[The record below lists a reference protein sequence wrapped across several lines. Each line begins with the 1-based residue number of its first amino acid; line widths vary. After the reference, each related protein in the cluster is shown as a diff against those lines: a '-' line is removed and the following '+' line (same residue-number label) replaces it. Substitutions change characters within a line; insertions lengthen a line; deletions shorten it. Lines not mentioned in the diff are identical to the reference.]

1 MKKKRKLKRN
11 IKLTLLRFTITLC
24 LFLIFLNYGIS
35 TYRKNELAKINYDI
49 AKEFKYNID
58 ITMLVNYE
66 HKVPDN
72 YDLKLKDIENN
83 KVAIILYNSLRRMMA
98 TANDDGIEIV
108 INNSYRSNSDQKR
121 IYDSKIKSYQNQG
134 YNYITA
140 EKLTKSS
147 VAEPGYSEHETG
159 LAIDF
164 SKSGNYTKNNKMW
177 SWLNKN
183 AYKFGFIL
191 RYPENKTNITK
202 VEYEPWHYRYV
213 GNELAKEI
221 YESNLTLEEYYQ
233 NKK

>member
-83 KVAIILYNSLRRMMA
+83 KVAIILYNSLRRI
-98 TANDDGIEIV
+98 GV
-108 INNSYRSNSDQKR
+108 S
-121 IYDSKIKSYQNQG
+121 
-134 YNYITA
+134 
-140 EKLTKSS
+140 
-147 VAEPGYSEHETG
+147 
-159 LAIDF
+159 ID
-164 SKSGNYTKNNKMW
+164 
-177 SWLNKN
+177 
-183 AYKFGFIL
+183 I
-191 RYPENKTNITK
+191 
-202 VEYEPWHYRYV
+202 
-213 GNELAKEI
+213 
-221 YESNLTLEEYYQ
+221 
-233 NKK
+233 

>member
-1 MKKKRKLKRN
+1 MKRKRN
-11 IKLTLLRFTITLC
+11 IKLILLRFTIILC
-24 LFLIFLNYGIS
+24 ISLICLNYVIN
-35 TYRKNELAKINYDI
+35 TYIKNELKKVNYDI

-58 ITMLVNYE
+58 ITILVNYE
-66 HKVPDN
+66 HKVPDD

-83 KVAIILYNSLRRMMA
+83 KVATILYNSLRRMIA
-98 TANDDGIEIV
+98 TAKDDGVEIV
-108 INNSYRSNSDQKR
+108 INNSYRSNSNQKR
-121 IYDSKIKSYQNQG
+121 IYNNRIKSYQSQG

-164 SKSGNYTKNNKMW
+164 SESGNYSKNKKMW
-177 SWLNKN
+177 SWLKEN

-202 VEYEPWHYRYV
+202 VEHEPWHYRYV
-213 GNELAKEI
+213 GSEIAKEI

-233 NKK
+233 NKRENS